1 MEFPI
6 FQVPYLG
13 NGMTIALNAVLH
25 VVISHGIAIG
35 LMVMVVMAEYFGL
48 KKSSKDWGDFSKSLL
63 KPTILLITGV
73 GAITG
78 VGIWLI
84 TSALSP
90 RGIGSM
96 LRIFFWP
103 WLIEWVFFSLEVI
116 VILVYYFTW
125 DRWTGKRKKRHIYLG
140 FGYVLLALSSS
151 FLITGIL
158 GFMLTSNGWP
168 WDQSFW
174 SAFFNPS
181 FLPQWLLRI
190 GGALGLGALF
200 SIAFLLYIHPEK
212 GFRQEALK
220 FFGKIVLLS
229 YMAVVAF
236 SWWYFKIVPST
247 FKTHTLFSILTS
259 HLSQH
264 PEVFWLVN
272 GTAALLLLLL
282 TLSSTKGFIFSS
294 RILIFPAI
302 LMAIGFFSEFE
313 RIREFIR
320 GPYLMPGYM
329 YANQILLKEKP
340 LLDKEGALKNAY
352 WYNLTAGRSNPVQEA
367 TYLFALNCSVCH
379 TIGGMNDIKDRL
391 RGRTEDGIF
400 VLLGHAGD
408 MVPFMPPFS
417 GSEQERRVL
426 ASFLYQLANGKIE
439 IGAPSRFFSL
449 RGTKSHE

>member
-25 VVISHGIAIG
+25 VVISHGISIG

-48 KKSSKDWGDFSKSLL
+48 KKSSKDWEDFSKALL
-63 KPTILLITGV
+63 KPTILIITGV
-73 GAITG
+73 GAVTG

-103 WLIEWVFFSLEVI
+103 WFIEWVVFSLEVV
-116 VILVYYFTW
+116 VILIYYFTW
-125 DRWTGKRKKRHIYLG
+125 DRWTGERKKRHIYLG
-140 FGYVLLALSSS
+140 FSYIFFALCSA

-168 WDQSFW
+168 WDQSLW

-181 FLPQWLLRI
+181 FLPQLLLRI

-212 GFRQEALK
+212 EFRQEALK
-220 FFGKIVLLS
+220 IFGNISMVS
-229 YMAVVAF
+229 FMAMVVF

-247 FKTHTLFSILTS
+247 FKTHAIFSILTS

-264 PEVFWLVN
+264 PEIFWLAN
-272 GTAALLLLLL
+272 GISAFLLLLLI
-282 TLSSTKGFIFSS
+282 LSSAKGVIFSS
-294 RILIFPAI
+294 RVLIFLAILIAV
-302 LMAIGFFSEFE
+302 GFFGEFE

-340 LLDKEGALKNAY
+340 LLEEDGALKNAY
-352 WYNLTAGRSNPVQEA
+352 WYNITATNSNPVQQA
-367 TYLFALNCSVCH
+367 VYLFALNCSACH

-391 RGRTEDGIF
+391 KGRTEDGIF
-400 VLLGHAGD
+400 VLLAHTGE

-417 GSEQERRVL
+417 GSERERKVL
-426 ASFLYQLANGKIE
+426 ANFLYQLANGKFHLE
-439 IGAPSRFFSL
+439 GRSRFYPL
-449 RGTKSHE
+449 KGGESHD

>member
-35 LMVMVVMAEYFGL
+35 VMVMVVIAEYFGF
-48 KKSSKDWGDFSKSLL
+48 KKSSKDWEDFSKALL
-63 KPTILLITGV
+63 KPTILIITGV
-73 GAITG
+73 GAVTG

-103 WLIEWVFFSLEVI
+103 WFIEWVVFSLEVV

-125 DRWTGKRKKRHIYLG
+125 DRWKGERKKSHVYLG
-140 FGYVLLALSSS
+140 FSYILLALCSA

-181 FLPQWLLRI
+181 FLPQLLLRV
-190 GGALGLGALF
+190 GGALGLGSLF
-200 SIAFLLYIHPEK
+200 SIAFLLYIHPMKRFSE
-212 GFRQEALK
+212 EALK
-220 FFGKIVLLS
+220 FFGEIALGS
-229 YMAVVAF
+229 FMAMAAF

-247 FKTHTLFSILTS
+247 FKTHAIFSILTS

-264 PEVFWLVN
+264 PEIFWLAN
-272 GTAALLLLLL
+272 GIAATLLFLFVLF
-282 TLSSTKGFIFSS
+282 SARGFIFSP

-302 LMAIGFFSEFE
+302 LVAIGFFGEFE

-329 YANQILLKEKP
+329 YANQILLKEKR
-340 LLDKEGALKNAY
+340 LLDKEGALNNAY
-352 WYNLTAGRSNPVQEA
+352 WYNITATDSNPVQEA
-367 TYLFALNCSVCH
+367 AYLFALNCSACH
-379 TIGGMNDIKDRL
+379 TIGGMNDIKGRL

-400 VLLGHAGD
+400 ALLGHAGE
-408 MVPFMPPFS
+408 MVPFMPPFC

-426 ASFLYQLANGKIE
+426 ANFLYQLANGKIDIE
-439 IGAPSRFFSL
+439 GPSRFFPL
-449 RGTKSHE
+449 KGGGSHD

>member
-35 LMVMVVMAEYFGL
+35 VMAMVVIAEYLGW
-48 KKSSKDWGDFSKSLL
+48 KKSSEDWEDFSKTLL
-63 KPTILLITGV
+63 KPTIILITGV
-73 GAITG
+73 GAVTG
-78 VGIWLI
+78 AGIWLI

-103 WLIEWVFFSLEVI
+103 WFIEWIVFSLEVI
-116 VILVYYFTW
+116 VILVYYFSW
-125 DRWTGKRKKRHIYLG
+125 DRWTGKRKRRHVYLG
-140 FGYVLLALSSS
+140 FSYILLALCSA

-168 WDQSFW
+168 WDKSLW

-181 FLPQWLLRI
+181 FLPQLLLRI
-190 GGALGLGALF
+190 GGALGLGSLF
-200 SIAFLLYIHPEK
+200 SIAFLLYINPEK

-220 FFGKIVLLS
+220 FFGNIALVS
-229 YMAVVAF
+229 FIAMVAF

-247 FKTHTLFSILTS
+247 FKTHAIFSILTS
-259 HLSQH
+259 HFSQY
-264 PEVFWLVN
+264 PEIFWLAN
-272 GTAALLLLLL
+272 GIAAILLFLLV
-282 TLSSTKGFIFSS
+282 LSSAKGFIFSS

-302 LMAIGFFSEFE
+302 LIAIGFFSEFE

-352 WYNLTAGRSNPVQEA
+352 WYHITAADSNPVQKA

-379 TIGGMNDIKDRL
+379 TIGGINDIKDRL
-391 RGRTEDGIF
+391 SGRTEDGIF
-400 VLLGHAGD
+400 VLLGHTGE

-417 GSEQERRVL
+417 GSRQERSVL
-426 ASFLYQLANGKIE
+426 ASFLYQLANGKIDIE
-439 IGAPSRFFSL
+439 APSRFYPL
-449 RGTKSHE
+449 KGGKSHD

>member
-13 NGMTIALNAVLH
+13 NGMSIALNAVLH
-25 VVISHGIAIG
+25 VVISHGVAIG
-35 LMVMVVMAEYFGL
+35 VMVMVVIAEYFGL
-48 KKSSKDWGDFSKSLL
+48 QKSSKDWEDFSKTLL
-63 KPTILLITGV
+63 KPTILVITGV
-73 GAITG
+73 GAVTG

-90 RGIGSM
+90 RAIGSM

-103 WLIEWVFFSLEVI
+103 WFIEWVVFSLEVV

-125 DRWTGKRKKRHIYLG
+125 DRWTGERKKRHVYLG
-140 FGYVLLALSSS
+140 FSYILLSLCSA

-168 WDQSFW
+168 WDQSIW
-174 SAFFNPS
+174 SAFFNAS
-181 FLPQWLLRI
+181 FLPQLLLRI
-190 GGALGLGALF
+190 GGALGLGSLF
-200 SIAFLLYIHPEK
+200 SIAFLLYVHAEK
-212 GFRQEALK
+212 EFRQEALK
-220 FFGKIVLLS
+220 NFGNIGLVS
-229 YMAVVAF
+229 FMAMVVF

-247 FKTHTLFSILTS
+247 FKTHAIFSILTS

-264 PEVFWLVN
+264 PEIFWLAN
-272 GTAALLLLLL
+272 GIAAILLFLFVLF
-282 TLSSTKGFIFSS
+282 SAKGYIFFS

-302 LMAIGFFSEFE
+302 LLAIGFFGEFE

-340 LLDKEGALKNAY
+340 LLEEEGALKNAF
-352 WYNLTAGRSNPVQEA
+352 WYNITATDSNPMQEA
-367 TYLFALNCSVCH
+367 AYLFALNCSACH
-379 TIGGMNDIKDRL
+379 TIGGVNDIKSRL

-400 VLLGHAGD
+400 VLLNHASE

-426 ASFLYQLANGKIE
+426 TNFLYQLANGKIHIE
-439 IGAPSRFFSL
+439 VPSRFLTFKRSE
-449 RGTKSHE
+449 SYD